1 MLSVVG
7 EIQGINRYPVKSFA
21 GENLESCMI
30 EPYGMLG
37 DRFCSFY
44 DESKRAGENIS
55 PLEIFRICLPI
66 KRNL

>member
-21 GENLESCMI
+21 GEKLESCMI

-37 DRFCSFY
+37 DRFAPFTMSQ
-44 DESKRAGENIS
+44 KRAGEDIS
-55 PLEIFRICLPI
+55 PLEIYRICLPI